1 MLKTAIYLRKSRAD
15 IEAEARGEGE
25 TLAKHKKAL
34 LKVAKDLEL
43 NIIMIYE
50 EIVSGES
57 LTHRPEMLTLLKNVE
72 SKEYDAVLCM
82 DVDRLGRGGMKEQG
96 LILETFKEANTKII
110 TPRKTYDLNDEWDEE
125 YSEFEAFMARK
136 ELKII
141 TRRMQR
147 GRVASVE
154 SGNYLGTNPPF
165 GYIIKDLPGGRT
177 LEPHP
182 DQQEV
187 IKLIFELYTHDD
199 PTLRIGA
206 AQIANKLNAMSYKT
220 ATGKQWA
227 NWGVL
232 NIIKNPIYC
241 GKVVWKK
248 KEIKKSKDPEKKK
261 DTRTRH
267 KSEWI
272 IAEGKH
278 EGIISVELFEKAQ
291 DILKGRYHVP
301 YQTHNKVT
309 NPLAGVIVC
318 GKCGARMIYRPY
330 SKQKPH
336 LKCYNNP
343 RCDCKAS
350 NFELVE
356 QRLIESL
363 QNWLQAYKAD
373 WEKHKI
379 ENKDQKDNIV
389 NMNKVILKKI
399 EKEITETEDQINSL
413 FDFLE
418 RKIYDEKT
426 YLTRSNVLS
435 KRLDDL
441 QLEYDKAQKEYEKD
455 KKKVKAQEMIIPKV
469 ENVIELYQKSE
480 DPNEKNSLI
489 KSVLEKAVYTKE
501 KWQFRDDF
509 TLILYPKFD

>member
-1 MLKTAIYLRKSRAD
+1 MSKTAMYLRKSRAD

-34 LKVAKDLEL
+34 LKVAKGLNL
-43 NIIMIYE
+43 NIINVYE

-57 LTHRPEMLTLLKNVE
+57 LIHRPEMIKLLHDVE
-72 SKEYDAVLCM
+72 MKKYDSVLCM

-96 LILETFKEANTKII
+96 LILETFKESNTKII

-141 TRRMQR
+141 TRRMQS
-147 GRVASVE
+147 GRVSSVE
-154 SGNYLGTNPPF
+154 SGNYIGTNPPY
-165 GYIIKDLPGGRT
+165 GYLIKELPDGRT
-177 LEPHP
+177 LETHP
-182 DQQEV
+182 EQSEAV
-187 IKLIFELYTHDD
+187 KLIFELYTHDD
-199 PTLRIGA
+199 PNVRVGA
-206 AQIANKLNAMSYKT
+206 AHIANKLNAMNYKT

-232 NIIKNPIYC
+232 NILKNPVYC

-248 KEIKKSKDPEKKK
+248 KEIKKSKDPDKKK
-261 DTRTRH
+261 ESRTRN

-278 EGIISVELFEKAQ
+278 EGIISEEIFQKAQ
-291 DILKGRYHVP
+291 SILNERYHVP
-301 YQTHNKVT
+301 YQTHNKIT

-318 GKCGARMIYRPY
+318 GKCGAKMIFRPY
-330 SKQKPH
+330 TKQKPH

-343 RCDCKAS
+343 RCNCKAS

-356 QRLIESL
+356 QRVIESL
-363 QNWLQAYKAD
+363 QNWLQTYKAD

-379 ENKDQKDNIV
+379 ENIEQKDNIV
-389 NMNKVILKKI
+389 DMNKVILKKI
-399 EKEITETEDQINSL
+399 EKEIAETEDQINSL
-413 FDFLE
+413 FDYLE

-426 YLTRSNVLS
+426 YLKRSNVLS
-435 KRLDDL
+435 NRLDAL
-441 QLEYDKAQKEYEKD
+441 QLEYDKAKKEYEKD

-469 ENVIELYQKSE
+469 ENVIDLYKKSD

-501 KWQFRDDF
+501 KSQFRDDF
-509 TLILYPKFD
+509 TLILYPKFE